1 MRKSRII
8 VSFVIAMLFLFVT
21 AFPAMADAT
30 RVVTIGVDL
39 TDEQEAFIINYFG
52 VDLATAEVI
61 YVNNQQERQYV
72 GSWIPLEQ
80 IGNKT
85 ISSAYVQPTNSGGI
99 QVKTAN
105 LTYVTGNMIAS
116 VLSTAGV
123 KNCNVV
129 AAAPFPVS
137 GTGALTGVMIAYQ
150 QATGEPLD
158 ETKRELAVQEFTVT
172 QQAAESIGENEALQ
186 LVNAV
191 KMEVIQADV
200 PADDTQQIEQIVDQV
215 IANIE
220 QKMMVNNG
228 ENNAVNANNGVINAE
243 NNAVNANNGVI
254 NAENN
259 AVNANNGV
267 INADNSVTNIDNS
280 YTYINNGLSEEDR
293 QMIIDLATE
302 IARQDYEFDDVKETL
317 QRVEDNLAN
326 ETNISI
332 VVNNSDETN
341 VENNVQVDT
350 PVTVDTNVQTDVNA
364 QADANAQAEAEE
376 DSILSNTNDDL
387 IDAAYQ
393 SSTREEDIEAI
404 EEAVQQEQEQQAAP
418 AQDSPYDMSSV
429 VEYYEAPA
437 AETPAVPQDQQ
448 VPYEQDYV
456 PEVPGMNEQIY
467 VEETTPAAEPAYVP
481 DTPVMD
487 EQFYV
492 QEEPAGN
499 GPAYEEPVYQEPVFE
514 EPVYQEPVFEEPVYQ
529 EPVFEEPVY
538 QEPVFEEPVYQE
550 PVFEEPVYQEPVF
563 EEPVY
568 QEPVF
573 EEPVYQEPVFEEPV
587 YQEPVF
593 EEPVYQEPVIEEPI
607 YQEPVIEEP
616 VIEEPPYEEPAVE
629 EAPQT
634 MLLGG
639 WTIAAGEAG
648 YELPEE
654 VKAAFESAAM
664 FNLGMDYT
672 PVTYL
677 GSQVVAGM
685 NYRILCTGT
694 PVVPDAAEGLY
705 VVTVYQ
711 DLEGNASITEVK
723 ELDLAELEET
733 EEADLPATGLMGGWY
748 APETYEAGE
757 LPADAQAAFDA
768 ATMMLLGVDY
778 VPADL
783 LGTKVIAGTE
793 YAILSYATTVT
804 EQPESY
810 FAVLFIA
817 ANADGTT
824 QLMKVVP
831 LDLADLGETF
841 E

>member
-30 RVVTIGVDL
+30 RVVTIGIDL

-215 IANIE
+215 IANVE
-220 QKMMVNNG
+220 QKMLIDNRV
-228 ENNAVNANNGVINAE
+228 
-243 NNAVNANNGVI
+243 
-254 NAENN
+254 
-259 AVNANNGV
+259 
-267 INADNSVTNIDNS
+267 DNSVVNEDNSANYYDQS
-280 YTYINNGLSEEDR
+280 YTYINNGLSDADR

-302 IARQDYEFDDVKETL
+302 IARQDYEFEDVKETL

-341 VENNVQVDT
+341 VENNVQVDV
-350 PVTVDTNVQTDVNA
+350 PVTVDTNVQ
-364 QADANAQAEAEE
+364 ADANAQADADAQADAEE

-387 IDAAYQ
+387 IDAVYQ
-393 SSTREEDIEAI
+393 SSTREEDIAAI

-418 AQDSPYDMSSV
+418 AADSPYDMSSV
-429 VEYYEAPA
+429 VEYFDGAPA

-448 VPYEQDYV
+448 VSYEQDYV

-499 GPAYEEPVYQEPVFE
+499 GPAYEEPVYQEPVYE

-538 QEPVFEEPVYQE
+538 QEPVIEDPVYQE

-568 QEPVF
+568 QEPVI
-573 EEPVYQEPVFEEPV
+573 EEPV

-629 EAPQT
+629 EVPQT

-654 VKAAFESAAM
+654 VKAAFESASM
-664 FNLGMDYT
+664 FYLGMDYT
-672 PVTYL
+672 PVAYL

-733 EEADLPATGLMGGWY
+733 EEEADLPATGLMGGWY

-778 VPADL
+778 IPADL